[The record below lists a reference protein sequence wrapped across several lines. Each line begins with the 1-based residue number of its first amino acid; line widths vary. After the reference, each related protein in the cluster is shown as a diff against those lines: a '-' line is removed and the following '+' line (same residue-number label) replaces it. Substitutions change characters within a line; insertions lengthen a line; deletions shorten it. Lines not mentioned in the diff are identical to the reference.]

1 MLKIKL
7 HRKSEDDETKNHWL
21 KALIFTRE
29 GKLYRTVFEQPS
41 ERQVGDIEF
50 SIEIARME
58 LQTHAPTENCHG
70 LWGFVDRIIEGEL
83 NGDLSY
89 IPQWNVCD
97 AHFKPNQPDGGVQLG
112 EFRLC
117 GTLFEKYSE

>member
-58 LQTHAPTENCHG
+58 LQTNAPTENCPE
-70 LWGFVDRIIEGEL
+70 LWGFTDSYVTGEL
-83 NGDLSY
+83 DGDVGYLEK
-89 IPQWNVCD
+89 WGVCD
-97 AHFKPNQPDGGVQLG
+97 VHFKPNQPDGGIMLND
-112 EFRLC
+112 FRLC
-117 GTLFEKYSE
+117 GTLFEKFVE